1 MLNSKTS
8 TPHILL
14 RPEFENTVP
23 NRAVG
28 CASATRSAAVC
39 VCLALC
45 VSKTELADR
54 DHVKSGP
61 VEVLTLVRS
70 WSGSKAHTGSVG
82 REGE

>member
-14 RPEFENTVP
+14 CPEFENTVP

-28 CASATRSAAVC
+28 CASATR
-39 VCLALC
+39 CLALC